1 MKEEEEREE
10 EEEEDDDR
18 AEREH
23 VGTAGAA
30 QRPGISLLALPQPLE
45 AAALV
50 RHEQP
55 PLGNRAQSREAQGVL
70 HWEDASALCAGRTAL
85 PLFAGVGGMGWPCS
99 SVAPRGGLR
108 KDASWS

>member
-10 EEEEDDDR
+10 VEEDDDR

-30 QRPGISLLALPQPLE
+30 QRPGISRLTPALSQPLE

-55 PLGNRAQSREAQGVL
+55 PLSNRAQSREAQGVL
-70 HWEDASALCAGRTAL
+70 HWEDASALCAGRA
-85 PLFAGVGGMGWPCS
+85 
-99 SVAPRGGLR
+99 
-108 KDASWS
+108 ASP

>member
-23 VGTAGAA
+23 VGTAGA
-30 QRPGISLLALPQPLE
+30 ALPQPLE

>member
-30 QRPGISLLALPQPLE
+30 QRPGISWLTPALSQPLE

-55 PLGNRAQSREAQGVL
+55 PLSNRAQSREAQGVL
-70 HWEDASALCAGRTAL
+70 HWEDASALCAGRAAL
-85 PLFAGVGGMGWPCS
+85 P
-99 SVAPRGGLR
+99 
-108 KDASWS
+108 